1 MGGACSKEYGWC
13 EDCAHTGFC
22 RRVVGCGWLCK
33 WEIFP
38 NMGWFM
44 CTVYVTWAT
53 SKVLANC
60 ERPWL
65 ISRPCPPLSSVLT
78 FAAVAQTP

>member
-1 MGGACSKEYGWC
+1 M
-13 EDCAHTGFC
+13 
-22 RRVVGCGWLCK
+22 VGCGWLCK

-60 ERPWL
+60 ERLHKPSADFASPVALLGVDVCRRW
-65 ISRPCPPLSSVLT
+65 PADSVT
-78 FAAVAQTP
+78 FAA